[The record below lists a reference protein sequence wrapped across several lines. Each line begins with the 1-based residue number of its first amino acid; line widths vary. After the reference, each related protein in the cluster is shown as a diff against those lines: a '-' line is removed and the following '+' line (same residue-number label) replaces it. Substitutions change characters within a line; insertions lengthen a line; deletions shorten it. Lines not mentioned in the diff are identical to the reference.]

1 MPKVLS
7 ERDIVLAHRAK
18 KLNKKDLKPVE
29 KPLPPEPKKPEPRP
43 ELEAMNKTL
52 EQILEIYKDSKNQL
66 EMTNKIISLLAD
78 RMSVVDTK
86 GEREPSDWEF
96 DIYRDDKG
104 FIARVTAR
112 AVS

>member
-18 KLNKKDLKPVE
+18 KLDKKDLKPVE

-52 EQILEIYKDSKNQL
+52 EQVLEIYKTSKDECDKNDKIMLFLAKRL
-66 EMTNKIISLLAD
+66 ELVEGRIEKKKAD
-78 RMSVVDTK
+78 
-86 GEREPSDWEF
+86 GWEF
-96 DIYRDDKG
+96 DIERDSNG
-104 FIARVTAR
+104 FISKVNAR
-112 AVS
+112 AV